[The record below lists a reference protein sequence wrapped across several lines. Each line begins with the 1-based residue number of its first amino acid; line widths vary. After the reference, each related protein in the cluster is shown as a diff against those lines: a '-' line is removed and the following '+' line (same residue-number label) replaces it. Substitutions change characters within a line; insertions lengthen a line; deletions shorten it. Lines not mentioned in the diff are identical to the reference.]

1 MRIFAYY
8 LRIFAKYFFVN
19 MRTNIIERKI
29 SYEVN
34 TGIKYIK
41 SDGKNKE
48 YMFTRHKHVDY
59 ELRIITKGRGSCSIG
74 ELIIDC
80 KKYDIM
86 LIGPNIPHCPAI
98 YTSPENIIIE
108 SEILQFHPD
117 IFPQRIHELSDYIF
131 LAMALDKSRNGLVIR
146 NRLIALKIKSIMG
159 EMKLQEG
166 VEKIASLFRIIE
178 ILGKAKDHILVTED
192 QIAKNN
198 SFSGNCEP
206 IQKVSYFL
214 YQNMKYKISL
224 NDVSSYVNLN
234 PTALCRMF
242 KNKTHMTIF
251 EFLNKIRLEH
261 VCRLLLYSEL
271 PINQV
276 AYESGFNNIAHFNR
290 QFKITLKISPS
301 DYRKNGRE
309 DFISN
314 TNSSRR

>member
-1 MRIFAYY
+1 M
-8 LRIFAKYFFVN
+8 K
-19 MRTNIIERKI
+19 TNIIERKI

-41 SDGKNKE
+41 SDGKKKK

-59 ELRIITKGRGSCSIG
+59 ELRIITKGIGSCSIG
-74 ELIIDC
+74 DRIIDC

-86 LIGPNIPHCPAI
+86 LIGSNIPHCPAI

-117 IFPQRIHELSDYIF
+117 IFPQRIHELSDYVF

-146 NRLIALKIKSIMG
+146 NRPLAFKIKGLMR

-166 VEKIASLFRIIE
+166 VEKITNLFKIIE
-178 ILGKAKDHILVTED
+178 MLGKCKDYFLVMED
-192 QIAKNN
+192 QIDRSN
-198 SFSGNCEP
+198 SFIDSCEP
-206 IQKVSYFL
+206 IQKVSHFL
-214 YQNMKYKISL
+214 YRNMKCKISL
-224 NDVSSYVNLN
+224 DDVSHYVNLN
-234 PTALCRMF
+234 PTALCRLF

-251 EFLNKIRLEH
+251 EYLNKIRIEH

-271 PINQV
+271 PINQA

-290 QFKITLKISPS
+290 QFKEVIKMSPS
-301 DYRKNGRE
+301 DYRRNGKI
-309 DFISN
+309 DFLN
-314 TNSSRR
+314 KD